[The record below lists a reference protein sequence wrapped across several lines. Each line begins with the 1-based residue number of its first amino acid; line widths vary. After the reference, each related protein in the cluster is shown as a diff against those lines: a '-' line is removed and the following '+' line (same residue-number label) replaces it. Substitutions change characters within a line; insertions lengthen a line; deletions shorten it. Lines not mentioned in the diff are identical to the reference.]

1 MTFPAIPHEREIS
14 GVAPFRRNDA
24 PTPVALPTVDDR
36 DTIVGESDA
45 LRYVMFR
52 VDQVA
57 RLMRLRCC
65 QVKPAPEGTAGAP
78 STGAAL
84 GAPERW
90 SSSTAPRFPQPGG
103 ERALRPRAWS
113 LHRRPCDSDWPVRA
127 GPSRT
132 IPARRSR
139 GAARAPAEAATGA
152 PGGPGRTARQSALSM
167 WMCE

>member
-57 RLMRLRCC
+57 
-65 QVKPAPEGTAGAP
+65 
-78 STGAAL
+78 STDA
-84 GAPERW
+84 
-90 SSSTAPRFPQPGG
+90 TMV
-103 ERALRPRAWS
+103 
-113 LHRRPCDSDWPVRA
+113 VR
-127 GPSRT
+127 
-132 IPARRSR
+132 
-139 GAARAPAEAATGA
+139 
-152 PGGPGRTARQSALSM
+152 
-167 WMCE
+167 